1 MTEHSD
7 KSFQALFQE
16 LTGHAPMR
24 WQQALYERHFAKGD
38 LPAALDIPT
47 GLGKTSVLALWMI
60 AHLQGINIPRR
71 LVYVVDRR
79 AVVDQATSFAET
91 LYHKAHT
98 LLGADELSI
107 STLRGQHVDNR
118 KWLDH
123 PASPAIII
131 GTIDMIGSRLLF
143 EGYGVSRKMR
153 PYHAGLLGIDSLF
166 VLDESHLVPPFQGLL
181 RQIAGGPD
189 NLSGTK
195 QPPFNWHLQLISL
208 SATGTQA
215 APGTVF
221 SLTDDLWRSDPIARK
236 RFTARKELTLH
247 ESGQL
252 EKNLAERAWALSGP
266 EVTPRR
272 VLIFCNSRLSAQ
284 KVHDDLSK
292 RLEKRRRQRKEAM
305 DGWKSPIELLVG
317 QRRVFERDQVADRL
331 ADLGFL
337 EPSAPPLEPTFL
349 VATAAGEVGV
359 DLDADDLVCD
369 LVPWERL
376 VQRLGRVN
384 RRGNGSAQV
393 EIWAPADLSKHEIL
407 LDTRELLKQA
417 LGAKSHLDVSPAG
430 LSLLKREAGGAIEA
444 ASTPPP
450 RYPALTRAELDSWS
464 LTSLDVV
471 DPSKPRVQ
479 PWLRGWVEDE
489 PRTTLVWRRYLPTRY
504 GPATKSER
512 GARQLK
518 VDVERYF
525 ESAPVSLAEQL
536 EAPTRDAVNWLQAR
550 VRSLSR
556 NYTNETVVAYV
567 LNSDLTLRERPAK
580 LAGTGWGLQVRDL
593 RSKDKSHR
601 DLLMAWL
608 TQAVVVVS
616 AKLEGLQE
624 GLLVGGSPK
633 SQEEPDR
640 PERPDDAPT
649 EDSHSDQLEGSAQKP
664 EASDDS
670 LPICADTHGTSFHG
684 VPFSINEYPIKKCD
698 ELPEKELKD
707 VIYRFA
713 TEYDDDGQPL
723 RELVVER
730 LRIAAPTSEE
740 GRSVTRFQLLD
751 DHQEQAE
758 SCAKELAH
766 RLGLNSEQSAML
778 SLAARFHDEGKRAE
792 NWQRAFS
799 VPPGKVGVE
808 FYAKTPG
815 PVLFSVLAGYRHE
828 LGTLIRMQSWIKG
841 RTKEPSFSEGW
852 QALSSDHQELMLHM
866 TGAHHGGARPMLRTD
881 GCPDAEPSQLE
892 VLAHQV
898 ALRFAAMQQQWG
910 PWGLAWWEAL
920 LRSVDQKASRE
931 NKNSKGGPR
940 D

>member
-1 MTEHSD
+1 MKEHSD
-7 KSFQALFQE
+7 KSFRALFQE
-16 LTGHAPMR
+16 LTGHSPMH
-24 WQQALYERHFAKGD
+24 WQEALYERHFAKGD

-47 GLGKTSVLALWMI
+47 GLGKTSVIALWMI
-60 AHLQGINIPRR
+60 AHLQGIKIPRR

-79 AVVDQATSFAET
+79 AVVDQATSLAET
-91 LYHKAHT
+91 LYQKAHA

-181 RQIAGGPD
+181 RQIAGD
-189 NLSGTK
+189 QDCWGTK
-195 QPPFNWHLQLISL
+195 QPSFDWRLQLLSL
-208 SATGTQA
+208 SATG
-215 APGTVF
+215 APTATETVF
-221 SLTDDLWRSDPIARK
+221 SQTDDLWLSDDFARK

-247 ESGQL
+247 ESSQL

-266 EVTPRR
+266 ESTPRR
-272 VLIFCNSRLSAQ
+272 VLIFCNSRKSAK
-284 KVHDDLSK
+284 KVHADLSK
-292 RLEKRRRQRKEAM
+292 RLEKRRKQRKEAM

-331 ADLGFL
+331 AELGFL
-337 EPSAPPLEPTFL
+337 EPSGPPLEPTFL
-349 VATAAGEVGV
+349 VATAAGEVGI

-369 LVPWERL
+369 LVAWERL

-384 RRGNGSAQV
+384 RRGEGSAQV
-393 EIWAPADLSKHEIL
+393 EIWVPADLSKHETL
-407 LDTRELLKQA
+407 LNTHELLKKA
-417 LGAKSHLDVSPAG
+417 LGAQSHLDVSPAG
-430 LSLLKREAGGAIEA
+430 LSLLKREAGDAIKA

-464 LTSLDVV
+464 LTSLDAV

-550 VRSLSR
+550 VQSLSTD
-556 NYTNETVVAYV
+556 YTSETVVAYV
-567 LNSDLTLRERPAK
+567 LNSDLTLQERPAK
-580 LAGTGWGLQVRDL
+580 LAGAGWGLKVRDL
-593 RSKDKSHR
+593 RSKDKPHR

-608 TQAVVVVS
+608 TQSIVLVS
-616 AKLEGLQE
+616 AKLEGLE
-624 GLLVGGSPK
+624 RGLLVYDSAQSK
-633 SQEEPDR
+633 NEPE
-640 PERPDDAPT
+640 PTERPNDVPT
-649 EDSHSDQLEGSAQKP
+649 EDNNSDQPDASTQK
-664 EASDDS
+664 SDKPS
-670 LPICADTHGTSFHG
+670 EPRVMCADTHGTSFHG
-684 VPFSINEYPIKKCD
+684 VPFSISENPIKKSD
-698 ELPEKELKD
+698 ELPEKESED
-707 VIYRFA
+707 VIYRFV

-723 RELVVER
+723 RELAVER

-758 SCAKELAH
+758 SYAKELAH

-778 SLAARFHDEGKRAE
+778 SLGARFHDEGKRAE

-799 VPPGKVGVE
+799 VPPDKVGVE

-852 QALSSDHQELMLHM
+852 QTLSPDHQELMLHI
-866 TGAHHGGARPMLRTD
+866 TGAHHGGARPVLRTD

-892 VLAHQV
+892 ALAHQV

-931 NKNSKGGPR
+931 NKNSRGGPH